1 MKFNKYMLINK
12 ILILFHIH
20 MYVHIYNKEAIEV
33 SKSKYAIGIDY
44 GTQSERVVVV
54 DIKDG
59 QGLASSVSVYST
71 G

>member
-1 MKFNKYMLINK
+1 M
-12 ILILFHIH
+12 
-20 MYVHIYNKEAIEV
+20 